1 MNTPRHTPLP
11 VTLLLALWLVLIV
24 GLSLIRGQAMIP

>member
-11 VTLLLALWLVLIV
+11 MAFLLALWILVILV
-24 GLSLIRGQAMIP
+24 LSLIRGQATIP